1 MSFKKSLGIIAVTSA
16 LVLAMTVSAPS
27 LAAHTDSGKSVVA
40 TSDDRGTRAA
50 APQLAWFGGGGYGTM
65 RSGR

>member
-1 MSFKKSLGIIAVTSA
+1 MSFRKSLGIIAVTSA
-16 LVLAMTVSAPS
+16 LVLAMTVSTPS

-40 TSDDRGTRAA
+40 ASDDRGTRAGT
-50 APQLAWFGGGGYGTM
+50 PQLAWLGGVVGTM

>member
-16 LVLAMTVSAPS
+16 LVLAMTAATPS
-27 LAAHTDSGKSVVA
+27 LAARTDSGKSVVA
-40 TSDDRGTRAA
+40 ASDDRGTRAD
-50 APQLAWFGGGGYGTM
+50 APKLAWLGGEVGTM